1 MPKPSV
7 LKCVLCGKEFEPDR
21 APYTCDV
28 CGLDGTLDVLY
39 DYQSIKHSVS
49 CSALNQNRE
58 RSMWRYRAVLPVV
71 EEASIPD
78 LNVGWTPFYRS
89 GRLARTYGVK
99 EVYVKDDG
107 RNPTGSLKDR
117 ASAVGVAKA
126 LDLKAQGTG
135 RPVVACAS
143 TGNAASSLA
152 GFAAVAGLKSFIFV
166 PEQAPAAK
174 VTQLLVYGATV
185 VLVKGDYADAFD
197 LATAAIDKYGWYNRN
212 CAINPYLVEG
222 KKTCAMEIAEQSD
235 WDVPDRVFISVGDG
249 CCIGGLYKGFRDLK
263 ELGLIDRLPKIIGVQ
278 AEGAKPIYDAWR
290 LKIEAQGAELVRPC
304 GAHCAPRDPQAQRA
318 ESVRPNRKVV
328 FSKAET
334 LADSISVGSPRNWA
348 KALRAVCDTSGD
360 MVAVTDEEIL
370 SAIPELARGTGVF
383 GEPAGAAAFAGFRKA
398 ASSGLLGK
406 DERIAVVI
414 TGNGLKD
421 IANAQKSVG
430 KAVAVKPDLA
440 DLERHIEI

>member
-1 MPKPSV
+1 
-7 LKCVLCGKEFEPDR
+7 VLCGKEFEPNN

-39 DYQSIKHSVS
+39 DY
-49 CSALNQNRE
+49 SAIRKVLSRDTLRENR
-58 RSMWRYRAVLPVV
+58 RMSLWRYEEVLPVIEKAEKNSV
-71 EEASIPD
+71 SA
-78 LNVGWTPFYRS
+78 LNVGWTPLYRCDP
-89 GRLARTYGVK
+89 LAAAYGVK
-99 EVYVKDDG
+99 EVHVKDDG

-126 LDLKAQGTG
+126 LDFK
-135 RPVVACAS
+135 RSVVACAS
-143 TGNAASSLA
+143 TGNAASSLS
-152 GFAAVAGLKSFIFV
+152 GFSAVAGLKSFIFV

-222 KKTCAMEIAEQSD
+222 KKTCAMEIAEQLD

-249 CCIGGLYKGFRDLK
+249 CCIGGLYKGFGDLK
-263 ELGLIDRLPKIIGVQ
+263 ELGLIERLPKIVGVQ
-278 AEGAKPIYDAWR
+278 AQGAKPIYDAF
-290 LKIEAQGAELVRPC
+290 KSGAAR
-304 GAHCAPRDPQAQRA
+304 
-318 ESVRPNRKVV
+318 VV
-328 FSKAET
+328 FSKADT

-348 KALRAVCDTSGD
+348 KALRAVRNTSGD

-370 SAIPELARGTGVF
+370 SAIPELARSAGVF
-383 GEPAGAAAFAGFRKA
+383 GEPAGVAAFAGFRKA
-398 ASSGLLGK
+398 ARSGLLGE
-406 DERIAVVI
+406 DERVAIVV

-430 KAVAVKPDLA
+430 NPIIAEPDLA
-440 DLERHIEI
+440 DLERKIR